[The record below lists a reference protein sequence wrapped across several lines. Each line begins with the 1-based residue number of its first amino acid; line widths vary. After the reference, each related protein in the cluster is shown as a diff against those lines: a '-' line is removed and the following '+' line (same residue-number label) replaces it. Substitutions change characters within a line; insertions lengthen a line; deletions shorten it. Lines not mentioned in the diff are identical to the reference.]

1 MTNKKLKLAAM
12 SVALTACV
20 AAQPMAAHA
29 VEGPDSVED
38 NAAPQAE
45 PVAESST
52 PAPVAEEGEKQEK
65 VGEQEEFT
73 PPRVNEEAKS
83 EEQAPAFGPGTKTD
97 DITIDYKPAAKPEEP
112 GKSGEDGET
121 DGSEGSGETDETE
134 NPDGTY
140 VKGGVID
147 NSKKDEATGKDGKI
161 GEATKEETPDSSSS
175 TTVVDP
181 DAEVKKGD
189 PVVGKDEDG
198 NTTITTPTET
208 TGTETTTTTGTGKAD
223 SSTTITDTKKGEEI
237 NLDDELGKDVR
248 PDWKTDKDAKLGGY
262 TVDKVEPAED
272 GNSKEL
278 TLKKTSPTEEKEMA
292 AEDIAKLLDVPEGGV
307 EKKTDDEGNTTYTL
321 KKEETSTD
329 ENGNTVTR
337 VTYYEITGNSVK
349 TRTETTLVL
358 KVEKGTETKKDQDL
372 STEAELPDSI
382 TVKNGKSELKV
393 SKDILEKALD
403 NGGTYTDTDKNITY
417 TVTKK
422 EESSTK
428 LSNEQLAKRLGDGFT
443 YNAADDSIS
452 YKGEKLTISQND
464 VYRKLL
470 SYDVTVTET
479 IKNEGQVEGGQAS
492 IDKANN
498 DAKLEAIKAALTD
511 AAKKTGINVDSED
524 FKNQLN
530 TIDPTG
536 KGQLNL
542 SYTDADGNVHT
553 VTLRYN
559 GATVSTDPGT
569 PDSSKDTETR
579 EDVKDYTVTGTA
591 YVTGSNTW
599 TESGSLN
606 GTYVKPGSGE
616 LPSLDGWTIASKDP
630 EKGTTT
636 YKKEET
642 VTSPDGTSTKI
653 TRTCTITESSA
664 SLTDAEK
671 EEIAWKELQNK
682 TGKDKATLLQEGYSI
697 DIGSMDFSGI
707 KRVEWTIDTLSES
720 TKTDTKD
727 LNDKLVI
734 PGGKNWSIDENAGTI
749 TVDGNI
755 YRNVTK
761 TDDGYTCTVEDK
773 NGVKTTYTFTKQAGA
788 PLTPD
793 EIQTALAGQYSVSA
807 DSIRLN
813 ADGKTATFTKGDE
826 TITVDYS
833 TLSETL
839 TVRKDVHTSSSVTG
853 IIKDDK
859 DLEKA
864 YDELWKQIQEIQ
876 SKLQPGEELRIG
888 ETKIDSTTKKED
900 IIKYFTKAISPDN
913 MSKDE
918 LIKALQEQER
928 IAKNSTYVANKGSDY
943 EETKKNY
950 YSGEKTG
957 EFKYFSKAPDG
968 SKIEVYWKS
977 TWGWNGYYYYTDAN
991 GQEVR
996 VHSNT
1001 VHSEEQRD
1009 DIGHLDLA
1017 SGSKLD
1023 LLPDEDGK
1031 VNQTDCVLVSK
1042 NLKLEWNYDAGKL
1055 VNGKD
1060 NQTVG
1065 LDSKISW
1072 DDEGGEGSGHYEYDR
1087 GNRNNNPDKSAYY
1100 KLTGTVAYD
1109 PIKENGSIKLY
1120 QGGYDGWYWVS
1131 AEDQA
1136 INAYLE
1142 ATGSSKTAA
1151 SLTKK
1156 ERDAIVGTYV
1166 VQIGTTGTNSTGES
1180 GYQVYLKSSEL
1191 TAYGYMTRDANTCIN
1206 STYKRQDGTW
1216 GYVGGYDLMIS
1227 KLTQVSEGKVIGQT
1241 ESTIKTITAPLSI
1254 RSSQDFAKRLLELN
1268 KQTTTTHKTGEGA
1281 TAYGENTSGDFDG
1294 TYTQKKSETV
1304 EGSGTGKGHYTTFTE
1319 VLKKIFSGSGSK
1331 EHDEGKVSYTYRT
1344 TDKVNTTPVSKET
1357 VTTTDAHVG
1366 YNYTSI
1372 ETRKVTVN
1380 GEETVIVP
1388 PVTPPVDPDTP
1399 DGPVEDETPDE
1410 VVTPETPELPPV
1422 QDATPDAPVLPSDA
1436 VLPAVQDAL
1445 PQTGVNWMAALGMA
1459 FSGMLLMVVGA
1470 FTSLKYKEKH

>member
-1 MTNKKLKLAAM
+1 
-12 SVALTACV
+12 
-20 AAQPMAAHA
+20 
-29 VEGPDSVED
+29 
-38 NAAPQAE
+38 
-45 PVAESST
+45 
-52 PAPVAEEGEKQEK
+52 
-65 VGEQEEFT
+65 
-73 PPRVNEEAKS
+73 VNEEAKS

-97 DITIDYKPAAKPEEP
+97 DITIDYKPAEKPGEP
-112 GKSGEDGET
+112 GKSGEDGEA

-140 VKGGVID
+140 VKGDVID

-321 KKEETSTD
+321 KKEEISTD

-337 VTYYEITGNSVK
+337 VTYYKITGNTVK
-349 TRTETTLVL
+349 TTTETTLKL

-553 VTLRYN
+553 VTLRYD
-559 GATVSTDPGT
+559 GATVSAPQPGSSDP
-569 PDSSKDTETR
+569 SKDTETR
-579 EDVKDYTVTGTA
+579 KDVTDNVITGTA

-664 SLTDAEK
+664 SLSDAEK

-773 NGVKTTYTFTKQAGA
+773 NGVKTTYTFTKKAGA
-788 PLTPD
+788 PLTPE

-839 TVRKDVHTSSSVTG
+839 TVRKDVHTSSSVTD
-853 IIKDDK
+853 IIKDNK

-900 IIKYFTKAISPDN
+900 IIKYFTKAISPDD

-928 IAKNSTYVANKGSDY
+928 IAKETDYVANEGSKY

-950 YSGEKTG
+950 YSGET
-957 EFKYFSKAPDG
+957 ETKYYYQPWGG
-968 SKIEVYWKS
+968 SKIEV
-977 TWGWNGYYYYTDAN
+977 TPAGQPGRYYYTNDKGEKEYVFWWDVERQDTRN
-991 GQEVR
+991 
-996 VHSNT
+996 
-1001 VHSEEQRD
+1001 

-1120 QGGYDGWYWVS
+1120 QGQWGDYWNPGIS
-1131 AEDQA
+1131 AEDEA
-1136 INAYLE
+1136 INAYLK
-1142 ATGSSKTAA
+1142 ATGSSKTYRD
-1151 SLTKK
+1151 LTTK
-1156 ERDAIVGTYV
+1156 ERNAIVGTYV
-1166 VQIGTTGTNSTGES
+1166 VKIGTTGTNSTGES

-1191 TAYGYMTRDANTCIN
+1191 TAYGYMSRDANTCIN

-1227 KLTQVSEGKVIGQT
+1227 ELTQVREGKVVGQT

-1294 TYTQKKSETV
+1294 AYTQKKSETV

-1331 EHDEGKVSYTYRT
+1331 EHDEGSVSYTHRT

-1357 VTTTDAHVG
+1357 MTTTDAHVD

-1372 ETRKVTVN
+1372 ETRTVTVN

-1388 PVTPPVDPDTP
+1388 PVTPPET
-1399 DGPVEDETPDE
+1399 PVEDETPDE
-1410 VVTPETPELPPV
+1410 VVMTPETPELPPV

-1459 FSGMLLMVVGA
+1459 FSGMLLTIAGA
-1470 FTSLKYKEKH
+1470 FASLKYKEKH